1 MATLCIPEGTEQ
13 QGFLLPDRISKSAL
27 AMSASIPHY
36 QPYAI
41 TSLSDSNEI
50 VVLLFSHKITIEWS
64 EFKSNVAYHFRAS
77 DEDIEDLKSLLGGEG
92 GYVSASHF
100 TKVLKWF
107 SPLVPEANLRS
118 SGGTTSA
125 FVWRISSI
133 AALTR
138 KEWFHGFAQ
147 DAHKRLRNSPAGTF
161 LIRFG
166 CQAPHFILS
175 MKDGNNDS
183 VVEWRVL
190 CMSGGVRLVEEERF
204 MTLQCLVDNYTVYVP
219 PGISSPL
226 VVACDRSNVYR

>member
-1 MATLCIPEGTEQ
+1 MATLCVQEQ
-13 QGFLLPDRISKSAL
+13 PGFLLPDRNPNKSSL
-27 AMSASIPHY
+27 TLSGGIPHY

-50 VVLLFSHKITIEWS
+50 VVLLFSHKTSIEWS
-64 EFKSNVAYHFRAS
+64 EFKSSVEYHLRAK
-77 DEDIEDLKSLLGGEG
+77 DEDIEDLKGLLGGEG
-92 GYVSASHF
+92 GSVSAAHF

-107 SPLVPEANLRS
+107 SPLVPEVGLRA

-138 KEWFHGFAQ
+138 KEWFHGFAP
-147 DAHKRLRNSPAGTF
+147 DVNKRLRHSPAGTF

-175 MKDGNNDS
+175 MKDGNIDT

-190 CMSGGVRLVEEERF
+190 CMSGCVRLVEEERF
-204 MTLQCLVDNYTVYVP
+204 MSLQCLVDNYSAQVP
-219 PGISSPL
+219 SGASSPL
-226 VVACDRSNVYR
+226 VDPCDRTNVYR